1 MSEFLSLPSP
11 FLLLLPLSIAAGVDF
26 FLTLLVAG
34 LSLGF
39 GWPGMQDLGPDPLHW
54 GILVVLSV
62 LYLAEA
68 AADIKPLPS
77 LFWHFLQLFLRPLGG
92 ILLAF
97 TLLNGLPLLLQIIG
111 ASMSGVVCAFTHVL
125 TWGRKL
131 SLFLNPRERVSRTTE
146 VLAEDTLI
154 LVFLALTVD
163 RPDVAFLLSGPI
175 LFFGLLL
182 GGQYHHL
189 VRFGVSL
196 SKDRA
201 WGFLS
206 PRRWREGSELPSWA
220 RGAMVG
226 HDMSPVRG
234 IPVGAMGLPGLRG
247 FREGWLLRAGGAD
260 VFTYRKWRKP
270 LTFSSERLSSGP
282 EEDLGFVLKVP
293 LQVPETDESALFLQK
308 SHSGLKS
315 HKW

>member
-1 MSEFLSLPSP
+1 MNEVLSLPSP

-39 GWPGMQDLGPDPLHW
+39 GWPGMQELGPDSLHW
-54 GILVVLSV
+54 GILVVLSA

-68 AADIKPLPS
+68 ASEIKPVPA

-92 ILLAF
+92 VLLAF
-97 TLLNGLPLLLQIIG
+97 TLLHGLPLHLLVIG

-131 SLFLNPRERVSRTTE
+131 SLFLSPRERVSRTTE
-146 VLAEDTLI
+146 VLAEDTLV

-163 RPDVAFLLSGPI
+163 RPDIAFLVSGPI
-175 LFFGLLL
+175 LLFGLLL

-206 PRRWREGSELPSWA
+206 PRRWREGSELPSWTQ
-220 RGAMVG
+220 GAMVG
-226 HDMSPVRG
+226 QDMSPSRG
-234 IPVGAMGLPGLRG
+234 IPVGVMGLPGLRG
-247 FREGWLLRAGGAD
+247 FREGWLLTAGGAD
-260 VFTYRKWRKP
+260 VFTYRKRRKP
-270 LTFSSERLSSGP
+270 RTFSLEGFTSGP
-282 EEDLGFVLKVP
+282 VEDLGFALKVP
-293 LQVPETDESALFLQK
+293 MKAPEEDEWALFLQK
-308 SHSGLKS
+308 SHTGLRS
-315 HKW
+315 HK